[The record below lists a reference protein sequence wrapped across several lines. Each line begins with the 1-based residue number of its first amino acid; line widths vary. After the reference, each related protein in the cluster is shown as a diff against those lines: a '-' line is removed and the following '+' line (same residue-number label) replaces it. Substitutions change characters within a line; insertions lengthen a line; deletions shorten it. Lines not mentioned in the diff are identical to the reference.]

1 MSSRKRHGGRRMRA
15 YGCDLRNSN
24 KVNGEDRNG
33 VEEWEKL
40 GHDEADSI
48 GNISPTHETLFE
60 IRFDLG
66 SILKGYHRIGFRLF
80 TKSWLYP
87 IWLTWFVPISKF
99 QGVKELE
106 ELSNRNFE
114 SFKESHFGENSVARL
129 LLPKNKKLDVFTGFL
144 VFLGRFSSCVTSQL
158 TPLRWDN

>member
-1 MSSRKRHGGRRMRA
+1 MRA

-60 IRFDLG
+60 IRFDWEA
-66 SILKGYHRIGFRLF
+66 F
-80 TKSWLYP
+80 
-87 IWLTWFVPISKF
+87 
-99 QGVKELE
+99 
-106 ELSNRNFE
+106 
-114 SFKESHFGENSVARL
+114 
-129 LLPKNKKLDVFTGFL
+129 
-144 VFLGRFSSCVTSQL
+144 
-158 TPLRWDN
+158 